1 MNILPESVSKPCR
14 ILVVDDEE
22 EVREILAETLQDFGY
37 AVLTAA
43 SGEEALPLL
52 VSDRGVGM
60 VITDVR
66 MPGMSGLELADEIR
80 RRWPMVKV
88 VLISGY
94 FMPQA
99 EPRRFLKKPFHMK
112 DLASVVRS
120 EIGAPLQRCRPG
132 R

>member
-1 MNILPESVSKPCR
+1 MNGLPDSVSKTHR

-37 AVLTAA
+37 AVVTAA

-52 VSDRGVGM
+52 VRDRGVVM

-80 RRWPMVKV
+80 RRWPKVKV

-94 FMPQA
+94 FLPQA
-99 EPRRFLKKPFHMK
+99 QPQRFLRKPFHMQ
-112 DLASVVRS
+112 DLASMVRA
-120 EIGAPLQRCRPG
+120 ELGGP
-132 R
+132 

>member
-1 MNILPESVSKPCR
+1 MNSLPGSLSKTHR

-22 EVREILAETLQDFGY
+22 DVRDIIAETLEDFGY

-43 SGEEALPLL
+43 SGEEALPVL
-52 VSDRGVGM
+52 VRDGSVVM

-80 RRWPMVKV
+80 RRWPKVKV

-94 FMPQA
+94 FLPQG
-99 EPRRFLKKPFHMK
+99 EPQRFLKKPFHLK
-112 DLASVVRS
+112 DLTSMVRS
-120 EIGAPLQRCRPG
+120 ELGGP
-132 R
+132 

>member
-1 MNILPESVSKPCR
+1 MSSLPHNGSKPPR

-22 EVREILAETLQDFGY
+22 EVREILAETLEDFGY

-43 SGEEALPLL
+43 SGEEALPVLAGNG
-52 VSDRGVGM
+52 GVAM

-80 RRWPMVKV
+80 RRWPKVKV

-94 FMPQA
+94 FLPQG
-99 EPRRFLKKPFHMK
+99 EPQRFLKKPFHLK
-112 DLASVVRS
+112 DLTSMVRS
-120 EIGAPLQRCRPG
+120 ELGGP
-132 R
+132 